1 MPVTYTDGD
10 QLSCGAKADR
20 DYTSAPRDPMAPR
33 SSITSPFQ
41 PAAVEKVSRFG
52 LPPDPVVP
60 VHRKPRI
67 VGAADP
73 RKPRHDLS
81 IKPDLRIFVRE
92 AASLQVGRYC
102 VKQRAVCSKLEV
114 TKMDAQMLSA
124 NREPGIWARLMQNPG
139 GELLPEAAEYL
150 LSIRFAES
158 DVDRMRQLAERSESG
173 ELTDE
178 ERAEFDS
185 YLHVGNL
192 LAVIQSKA
200 RLALRRR

>member
-1 MPVTYTDGD
+1 
-10 QLSCGAKADR
+10 
-20 DYTSAPRDPMAPR
+20 
-33 SSITSPFQ
+33 
-41 PAAVEKVSRFG
+41 
-52 LPPDPVVP
+52 
-60 VHRKPRI
+60 
-67 VGAADP
+67 
-73 RKPRHDLS
+73 
-81 IKPDLRIFVRE
+81 
-92 AASLQVGRYC
+92 
-102 VKQRAVCSKLEV
+102 
-114 TKMDAQMLSA
+114 MDAQILSA

-150 LSIRFAES
+150 LSIRFADS
-158 DVDRMRQLAERSESG
+158 DVDRMRQLAERSETG

>member
-1 MPVTYTDGD
+1 LV
-10 QLSCGAKADR
+10 SDR
-20 DYTSAPRDPMAPR
+20 RFAVAPSFVPTPDHVLRGLCRVGPGLAR
-33 SSITSPFQ
+33 
-41 PAAVEKVSRFG
+41 PASTAT
-52 LPPDPVVP
+52 
-60 VHRKPRI
+60 
-67 VGAADP
+67 
-73 RKPRHDLS
+73 
-81 IKPDLRIFVRE
+81 
-92 AASLQVGRYC
+92 
-102 VKQRAVCSKLEV
+102 VCSKLEV
-114 TKMDAQMLSA
+114 TKMDAQILSA

-150 LSIRFAES
+150 LSIRFADS
-158 DVDRMRQLAERSESG
+158 DVDRMRQLAERSETG